1 MPMTNQHGQI
11 GGTGSADYF
20 NHSCINNFS
29 HPQQEVPLS
38 PSATFSSHLV
48 TQQILPMDSMYG

>member
-1 MPMTNQHGQI
+1 MADQHGRI
-11 GGTGSADYF
+11 SGTGSADYF
-20 NHSCINNFS
+20 NHSCTNNFS